1 MVRDVFRLVKE
12 NVFVIIFIDEI
23 DVIVIKRFDV

>member
-12 NVFVIIFIDEI
+12 NVLVIIFIDEI